1 MPTSIDQFRSERD
14 TPSSPEG
21 ARHTASPESVGA
33 SVTAWMAGARLDLS
47 WPATVGVTLVGA
59 FVLGVIL
66 VTLALA
72 LVPSPR

>member
-1 MPTSIDQFRSERD
+1 MPTSIDQFHSEHD
-14 TPSSPEG
+14 TSSSPAD
-21 ARHTASPESVGA
+21 ARHTASPEAVGA

>member
-1 MPTSIDQFRSERD
+1 M
-14 TPSSPEG
+14 
-21 ARHTASPESVGA
+21 GA

-66 VTLALA
+66 VTIALA